1 MFHLLHRLLRI
12 GAWLA
17 VLGLAAAV
25 WWHADILRRLAERH
39 AVVRRVVPTDAT
51 RGPELPGVVTRVRAA
66 DTLEFRDTN
75 RVTWLLR
82 LAGLEG
88 PRSIELA
95 REARAVVG
103 PIVHTQSVRVATFH
117 QTPERV
123 AVGVVWHGDTNLNE
137 LLLARGLARTTTN
150 ALRRVPLPDQ
160 PALLRAEQRAR
171 EARLGMWR

>member
-12 GAWLA
+12 GAWLT
-17 VLGLAAAV
+17 VLALAAAV

-51 RGPELPGVVTRVRAA
+51 RGPELHGLVTKVRTA

-75 RVTWLLR
+75 RVTYLLR

-88 PRSIELA
+88 PRSIDLA
-95 REARAVVG
+95 REARAAINPLVQ
-103 PIVHTQSVRVATFH
+103 TQSVRVATFH
-117 QTPERV
+117 LTPERV
-123 AVGVVWHGDTNLNE
+123 AVGVVWSEGTNLNE

-150 ALRRVPLPDQ
+150 ALRLVPLTDQ
-160 PALLRAEQRAR
+160 PGLLRAEQRAR
-171 EARLGMWR
+171 EGGLGMWR